1 MAIKA
6 FFRQCRREIAEYQYM
21 KERLDWLRSSL
32 LPEAIRY
39 KQVDVQTSGAG
50 DRMAEVVPEIVGL
63 EQTIAEYVEQL
74 ASHQRTAEKIISKI
88 EDPECRLLLWLY
100 YLHDPQLTWEQ
111 VADKMHVTE
120 RTVYRLHG
128 KALVVANNVSLNVS
142 IDT

>member
-1 MAIKA
+1 MTVKA

-63 EQTIAEYVEQL
+63 EHTIAEYVDTL
-74 ASHQRTAEKIISKI
+74 AAHQQRAECIISQI
-88 EDPECRLLLWLY
+88 DRSEFRLLLRLY
-100 YLHDPQLTWEQ
+100 YLNSPQLSWGD
-111 VADKMHVTE
+111 VADRMHYE
-120 RTVYRLHG
+120 LQSIYNMHG
-128 KALVVANNVSLNVS
+128 QALLAAAEVSKS
-142 IDT
+142 K

>member
-1 MAIKA
+1 MTVKA

-63 EQTIAEYVEQL
+63 EHTIAEYVEQL
-74 ASHQRTAEKIISKI
+74 ASHQREAEKIISQI
-88 EDPECRLLLWLY
+88 EDPEYRLLLWLY
-100 YLHDPQLTWEQ
+100 YLHDPQMTWEQ

-120 RTVYRLHG
+120 RTVYRMHG
-128 KALVVANNVSLNVS
+128 KALVAANNV
-142 IDT
+142 IECH

>member
-1 MAIKA
+1 MTVKA

-63 EQTIAEYVEQL
+63 EHTIAEYVETL
-74 ASHQRTAEKIISKI
+74 AAHQQRAERIISQI
-88 EDPECRLLLWLY
+88 DRPEFRLLLRLY
-100 YLHDPQLTWEQ
+100 YLNSPQLSWGD
-111 VADKMHVTE
+111 VADHMHYE
-120 RTVYRLHG
+120 LQSIYNMHG
-128 KALVVANNVSLNVS
+128 QALLAAAEVSKS
-142 IDT
+142 K

>member
-1 MAIKA
+1 MTVKA

-63 EQTIAEYVEQL
+63 EHTISEYVETL
-74 ASHQRTAEKIISKI
+74 AAHQQRAERIISQI
-88 EDPECRLLLWLY
+88 DRSEFRLLLRLY
-100 YLHDPQLTWEQ
+100 YLNSPQLSWGD
-111 VADKMHVTE
+111 VADRMHYE
-120 RTVYRLHG
+120 LQSIYNMHG
-128 KALVVANNVSLNVS
+128 QALLAAAEVSKS
-142 IDT
+142 K

>member
-1 MAIKA
+1 MVKA

-63 EQTIAEYVEQL
+63 EHTIAEYVETL
-74 ASHQRTAEKIISKI
+74 AAHQQRAERIISQI
-88 EDPECRLLLWLY
+88 DRPEFRLLLRLY
-100 YLHDPQLTWEQ
+100 YLNSPQLSWGD
-111 VADKMHVTE
+111 VADRMHYE
-120 RTVYRLHG
+120 LQSIYNMHG
-128 KALVVANNVSLNVS
+128 QALLAAAEVSKS
-142 IDT
+142 K

>member
-1 MAIKA
+1 MTVKA

-74 ASHQRTAEKIISKI
+74 ASHQRIAEKIISQI

-128 KALVVANNVSLNVS
+128 KALVAANNVSLNVS

>member
-1 MAIKA
+1 MAVKT

-63 EQTIAEYVEQL
+63 ERTIAEYVELL
-74 ASHQRTAEKIISKI
+74 ASHQREAEKIISQI
-88 EDPECRLLLWLY
+88 EDPEYRLLLWLY

-120 RTVYRLHG
+120 RTVYRMHG
-128 KALVVANNVSLNVS
+128 KALVAANNV
-142 IDT
+142 IECQY

>member
-1 MAIKA
+1 MTVKA

-63 EQTIAEYVEQL
+63 EHTIAEYVETL
-74 ASHQRTAEKIISKI
+74 AAHQQRAERIISQI
-88 EDPECRLLLWLY
+88 DRPEFRLLLRLY
-100 YLHDPQLTWEQ
+100 YLNSSQLSWEE
-111 VADKMHVTE
+111 VARKMNYSVSHVLWMHGEALRILSE
-120 RTVYRLHG
+120 RG
-128 KALVVANNVSLNVS
+128 Q
-142 IDT
+142 

>member
-1 MAIKA
+1 MAVKA

-63 EQTIAEYVEQL
+63 ERTIAEYVELL
-74 ASHQRTAEKIISKI
+74 ASHQREAEKIISQI
-88 EDPECRLLLWLY
+88 EDPEYRLLLWLY

-120 RTVYRLHG
+120 RTVYRMHG
-128 KALVVANNVSLNVS
+128 KALVAANNV
-142 IDT
+142 IECQY

>member
-1 MAIKA
+1 MTVKA

-63 EQTIAEYVEQL
+63 EQTISEYVETL
-74 ASHQRTAEKIISKI
+74 AAHQQRAERIISQI
-88 EDPECRLLLWLY
+88 DRPEFRLLLRLY
-100 YLHDPQLTWEQ
+100 YLNSPQLSWGD
-111 VADKMHVTE
+111 VADRMHYE
-120 RTVYRLHG
+120 LQSIYNMHRQ
-128 KALVVANNVSLNVS
+128 ALLAAAEVSKS
-142 IDT
+142 K

>member
-1 MAIKA
+1 MTVKA

-63 EQTIAEYVEQL
+63 EHTIAEYVETL
-74 ASHQRTAEKIISKI
+74 AAHQQRAERIISQI
-88 EDPECRLLLWLY
+88 DRPEFRLLLRLY
-100 YLHDPQLTWEQ
+100 YLNSSQLSWKD
-111 VADKMHVTE
+111 VADRMHYE
-120 RTVYRLHG
+120 LQSIYNMHG
-128 KALVVANNVSLNVS
+128 QALLAAAEVSKS
-142 IDT
+142 K

>member
-1 MAIKA
+1 MTVKA

-39 KQVDVQTSGAG
+39 KQIDVQTSGAG

-63 EQTIAEYVEQL
+63 ERTIAEYVEQL
-74 ASHQRTAEKIISKI
+74 ASHQREAEKIISQI
-88 EDPECRLLLWLY
+88 EDPEYRLLLWLY

-120 RTVYRLHG
+120 RTVYRMHG
-128 KALVVANNVSLNVS
+128 KALVAANNV
-142 IDT
+142 IECQY

>member
-1 MAIKA
+1 MTVKA

-63 EQTIAEYVEQL
+63 EHTIAEYVETL
-74 ASHQRTAEKIISKI
+74 AAHQQRAERIISQI
-88 EDPECRLLLWLY
+88 DRPEFRLLLRLY
-100 YLHDPQLTWEQ
+100 YLNSPQLSWGD
-111 VADKMHVTE
+111 VADRMHYE
-120 RTVYRLHG
+120 LQSIYNMHG
-128 KALVVANNVSLNVS
+128 QALLAAAEVSKS
-142 IDT
+142 K

>member
-1 MAIKA
+1 MTVKA

-74 ASHQRTAEKIISKI
+74 ASHQREAEKIISQI
-88 EDPECRLLLWLY
+88 EDPEYRLLLWLY
-100 YLHDPQLTWEQ
+100 YLHDPQMTWEQ

-120 RTVYRLHG
+120 RTVYRMHG
-128 KALVVANNVSLNVS
+128 KALVAANNV
-142 IDT
+142 IECQ

>member
-1 MAIKA
+1 MTVKA

-63 EQTIAEYVEQL
+63 EHTIAEYVDTL
-74 ASHQRTAEKIISKI
+74 AAHQQRAERIISQI
-88 EDPECRLLLWLY
+88 DRPEFRLLLRLY
-100 YLHDPQLTWEQ
+100 YLNSPQLSWGD
-111 VADKMHVTE
+111 VADRMHYE
-120 RTVYRLHG
+120 LQSIYNMHG
-128 KALVVANNVSLNVS
+128 QALLAAAEVSKS
-142 IDT
+142 K

>member
-1 MAIKA
+1 MTVKA

-21 KERLDWLRSSL
+21 KERLNWLRSSL

-63 EQTIAEYVEQL
+63 ERTIAEYVELL
-74 ASHQRTAEKIISKI
+74 ASHQREAEKIISQI
-88 EDPECRLLLWLY
+88 EDPEYRLLLWLY

-120 RTVYRLHG
+120 RTVYRMHG
-128 KALVVANNVSLNVS
+128 KALVAANNV
-142 IDT
+142 IECQY

>member
-1 MAIKA
+1 MTVKA

-63 EQTIAEYVEQL
+63 EHTIAEYVETL
-74 ASHQRTAEKIISKI
+74 AAHQQRAERIISQI
-88 EDPECRLLLWLY
+88 DRPEFRLLLRLY
-100 YLHDPQLTWEQ
+100 YLNSPQLSWGD
-111 VADKMHVTE
+111 VADRMHYE
-120 RTVYRLHG
+120 LQSIYNMHG
-128 KALVVANNVSLNVS
+128 QALLVAAEVSKS
-142 IDT
+142 K

>member
-1 MAIKA
+1 MTVKA

-74 ASHQRTAEKIISKI
+74 ASHQRTAENIISQI

-128 KALVVANNVSLNVS
+128 KALVAANNVSLNVS

>member
-63 EQTIAEYVEQL
+63 ERTIAEYVELL
-74 ASHQRTAEKIISKI
+74 ASHQREAEKIISQI
-88 EDPECRLLLWLY
+88 EDPEYRLLLWLY

-111 VADKMHVTE
+111 VAQRMGLDQ
-120 RTVYRLHG
+120 RWVYRLHG
-128 KALVVANNVSLNVS
+128 RALTRVRVPED
-142 IDT
+142 I

>member
-1 MAIKA
+1 MAVKA

-39 KQVDVQTSGAG
+39 KQIDVQTSGAG

-63 EQTIAEYVEQL
+63 ERTIAEYIEVL
-74 ASHQRTAEKIISKI
+74 AGHQRKAEQIISQI

-128 KALVVANNVSLNVS
+128 KALVAANNV
-142 IDT
+142 IECQ

>member
-1 MAIKA
+1 MTVKA

-63 EQTIAEYVEQL
+63 EHTIAEYVETL
-74 ASHQRTAEKIISKI
+74 AAHQQRAERIISQI
-88 EDPECRLLLWLY
+88 DRPEFRLLLRLY
-100 YLHDPQLTWEQ
+100 YLNSPQLSWGD
-111 VADKMHVTE
+111 VADRMHYE
-120 RTVYRLHG
+120 LQSIYNMHG
-128 KALVVANNVSLNVS
+128 QALLAAAKVSK
-142 IDT
+142 TK

>member
-39 KQVDVQTSGAG
+39 KQIDVQTSGAG

-63 EQTIAEYVEQL
+63 ERTIAEYVETL
-74 ASHQRTAEKIISKI
+74 AMHQREAEKIISQI
-88 EDPECRLLLWLY
+88 DDPEYRLLLWLY

-120 RTVYRLHG
+120 RTVYRMHG
-128 KALVVANNVSLNVS
+128 KALVAANNV
-142 IDT
+142 IECQ

>member
-1 MAIKA
+1 MAVKA

-21 KERLDWLRSSL
+21 KDRLDWLRSSL

-63 EQTIAEYVEQL
+63 ERTIAEYVELL
-74 ASHQRTAEKIISKI
+74 ASHQREAEKIISQI
-88 EDPECRLLLWLY
+88 EDPEYRLLLWLY

-120 RTVYRLHG
+120 RTVYRMHG
-128 KALVVANNVSLNVS
+128 KALVAANNV
-142 IDT
+142 IECQY

>member
-1 MAIKA
+1 MTVKA

-63 EQTIAEYVEQL
+63 EHTIAEYVETL
-74 ASHQRTAEKIISKI
+74 AAHQQRAERIISQI
-88 EDPECRLLLWLY
+88 DRPEFRLLLRLY
-100 YLHDPQLTWEQ
+100 YLNSSQLSWGD
-111 VADKMHVTE
+111 VADRMHYE
-120 RTVYRLHG
+120 LQSIYNMHG
-128 KALVVANNVSLNVS
+128 QALLAAAKVSK
-142 IDT
+142 TK

>member
-1 MAIKA
+1 MMVKA

-63 EQTIAEYVEQL
+63 EHTIAEYVETL
-74 ASHQRTAEKIISKI
+74 AAHQQRAERIISQI
-88 EDPECRLLLWLY
+88 DRPEFRLLLRLY
-100 YLHDPQLTWEQ
+100 YLNSPQLSWGD
-111 VADKMHVTE
+111 VADRMHYE
-120 RTVYRLHG
+120 LQSIYNMHG
-128 KALVVANNVSLNVS
+128 QALLAAAKVSK
-142 IDT
+142 TK

>member
-1 MAIKA
+1 MTVKA

-63 EQTIAEYVEQL
+63 ERTIAEHVEAL
-74 ASHQRTAEKIISKI
+74 AAHQREAERIISQI
-88 EDPECRLLLWLY
+88 EDSECRMLLWLY
-100 YLHDPQLTWEQ
+100 YLHDPQLTWTQ
-111 VADKMHVTE
+111 VADKMHVTA

-128 KALVVANNVSLNVS
+128 KALTAANHV
-142 IDT
+142 IECQY